1 MRFSAKLFLCTML
14 ILTAALALAEYYTV
28 STSLTNAVGH
38 QVESGLQQHQLVKY
52 AIQSGILA
60 ASRSDSVDEAT
71 LGDIALQTAEAMSV
85 ELSLAPAGGE
95 PVYSNV
101 AEGLEGSTQ
110 EEGVIS
116 YQILE
121 RQGASAGADGLISN
135 WLVVTSAFSQSGY
148 SLELTTVENMSGV
161 FAEAEQLQRR
171 CQLVFLAA
179 SLAGS
184 LLMLLLSWLLTRPIK
199 RLERASRAFAR
210 GEYRRRLKTRSRDEI
225 GDLTRTYNW
234 MADTIEGKIEELEL
248 AVRQREDFVAN
259 FAHELKT
266 PMTSIIG
273 YADTIYQK
281 KLTAAQIHEA
291 AGYILNEGMR
301 LEALSFKLLELI
313 TLERQDFLLE
323 EMELRDLLRDVEETA
338 FPAALKRRV
347 KLSVSG
353 QPGYARLEYDL
364 FKTLLLNLLDNAF
377 KSGGGRVQ
385 LTGRVEGERYLIR
398 ISDDGRGIPAD
409 QLRRITEAFYMV
421 DKSRSRKEHG
431 AGLGLALCA
440 RIAAIHG
447 TKLEYDTAEGCGT
460 TVQIALKLCPPEEEE
475 TPCE

>member
-1 MRFSAKLFLCTML
+1 MKFFAKLFLCTLM
-14 ILTAALALAEYYTV
+14 ILTAALAAAEYFTV
-28 STSLTNAVGH
+28 SASLSNAVEH
-38 QVESGLQQHQLVKY
+38 QVENGLQQHQLVKY
-52 AIQSGILA
+52 AIQSGILN
-60 ASRSDSVDEAT
+60 ASRTSAVEETT
-71 LGDIALQTAEAMSV
+71 LQDVAKQTAEAMTV
-85 ELSLAPAGGE
+85 ELSLAPAGEE
-95 PVYSNV
+95 PVYSNM
-101 AEGLEGSTQ
+101 AEGLEGSAQ

-121 RQGASAGADGLISN
+121 RQGASAEADGLISN

-161 FAEAEQLQRR
+161 FAEAEQLQHR
-171 CQLVFLAA
+171 CQQVFLLA

-210 GEYRRRLKTRSRDEI
+210 GDYRRRLKARSRDEI

-234 MADTIEGKIEELEL
+234 MADTIEDKIGELEL
-248 AVRQREDFVAN
+248 TVRQREDFVAA

-281 KLTAAQIHEA
+281 KLTPAQIHEA

-301 LEALSFKLLELI
+301 LESLSFKLMELI
-313 TLERQDFLLE
+313 TLDRQDFLLE
-323 EMELRDLLRDVEETA
+323 EMDLGQLLQDVEETA
-338 FPAALKRRV
+338 FPAALKRKV
-347 KLSVSG
+347 KLSFSWE
-353 QPGYARLEYDL
+353 PGYARVEYDL

-377 KSGGGRVQ
+377 KSGGTRVRV
-385 LTGRVEGERYLIR
+385 TGAVEGDRYLIR
-398 ISDDGRGIPAD
+398 IDDDGRGIPAD
-409 QLRRITEAFYMV
+409 QLNRITEAFYMV
-421 DKSRSRKEHG
+421 DKSRSRREHG

-447 TKLEYDTAEGCGT
+447 ARLEYDTEEGQGT
-460 TVQIALKLCPPEEEE
+460 TVAIGLPVCDREEEAE
-475 TPCE
+475 

>member
-1 MRFSAKLFLCTML
+1 MKFFAKLFLCTLL
-14 ILTAALALAEYYTV
+14 ILTAALAAAEYFTV
-28 STSLTNAVGH
+28 STSLSNAVEH
-38 QVESGLQQHQLVKY
+38 QVENGLQQHQLVKY
-52 AIQSGILA
+52 AIQSGILN
-60 ASRSDSVDEAT
+60 ASRTSPVEEST
-71 LGDIALQTAEAMSV
+71 LEDVAQQTAEAMSV

-101 AEGLEGSTQ
+101 AEGLEGSAG
-110 EEGVIS
+110 EEGVIR
-116 YQILE
+116 YQIQE

-210 GEYRRRLKTRSRDEI
+210 GDFTRRIPSRSRDEI

-248 AVRQREDFVAN
+248 AVRQREDFVAA

-281 KLTAAQIHEA
+281 KLTPAQIHEA

-301 LEALSFKLLELI
+301 LESLSFKLMELI
-313 TLERQDFLLE
+313 TLDRQDFLLE
-323 EMELRDLLRDVEETA
+323 EMDLGQLLRDVEETA

-347 KLSVSG
+347 KVSFTWE
-353 QPGYARLEYDL
+353 PGYARVEYDL

-377 KSGGGRVQ
+377 KSGGTRVRV
-385 LTGRVEGERYLIR
+385 TGQVEGDRYLIR
-398 ISDDGRGIPAD
+398 IDDDGRGIPAD
-409 QLRRITEAFYMV
+409 QLSRITEAFYMV
-421 DKSRSRKEHG
+421 DKSRSRREHG

-447 TKLEYDTAEGCGT
+447 ARLEYDSEEGQGT
-460 TVQIALKLCPPEEEE
+460 TVAIGLPVCDREEEGE
-475 TPCE
+475 

>member
-1 MRFSAKLFLCTML
+1 MIRYQ
-14 ILTAALALAEYYTV
+14 IQPG
-28 STSLTNAVGH
+28 TS
-38 QVESGLQQHQLVKY
+38 
-52 AIQSGILA
+52 
-60 ASRSDSVDEAT
+60 
-71 LGDIALQTAEAMSV
+71 GDGKG
-85 ELSLAPAGGE
+85 GGE
-95 PVYSNV
+95 
-101 AEGLEGSTQ
+101 
-110 EEGVIS
+110 
-116 YQILE
+116 
-121 RQGASAGADGLISN
+121 
-135 WLVVTSAFSQSGY
+135 WLVVDSVFDQNGY
-148 SLELTTVENMSGV
+148 TLELTTVQDVSGV
-161 FAEAEQLQRR
+161 FSEADQLRQR
-171 CQLVFLAA
+171 CQTVFLAA
-179 SLAGS
+179 TLAGS
-184 LLMLLLSWLLTRPIK
+184 LLMLLLSWLLTRPIQ
-199 RLERASRAFAR
+199 RLERASQAFAR
-210 GEYRRRLKTRSRDEI
+210 GDFTRRIPSRSRDEI

-313 TLERQDFLLE
+313 TLERQNFLLE

-377 KSGGGRVQ
+377 KSGGRPGAAHRKGGGGT
-385 LTGRVEGERYLIR
+385 LFDPHFRRRPGHSRRPAAAHH
-398 ISDDGRGIPAD
+398 RGV
-409 QLRRITEAFYMV
+409 L
-421 DKSRSRKEHG
+421 HG
-431 AGLGLALCA
+431 GQVPLPKGTRQPGLGLALCA

-447 TKLEYDTAEGCGT
+447 TKLEYDTAGGCGT
-460 TVQIALKLCPPEEEE
+460 TVQIALKLCPPEEEGDAMRVRAFYMPLAAAGGAGGGYAGGGGPSCPACCSAARPSSCARGQRCPGGGRAALWGRLQRYE
-475 TPCE
+475 KCPAHLDPSGGKQQLWSGGVQP